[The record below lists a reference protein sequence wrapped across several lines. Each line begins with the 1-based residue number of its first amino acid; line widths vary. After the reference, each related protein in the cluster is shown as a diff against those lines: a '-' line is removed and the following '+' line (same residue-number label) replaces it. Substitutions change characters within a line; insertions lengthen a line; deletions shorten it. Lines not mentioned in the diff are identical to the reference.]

1 MTTLTR
7 EELAELAGVA
17 AQTVTRWIGAGM
29 PAKRLGT
36 ASNATYQID
45 SAAAIRWLTQRRA
58 SQMMAGNRQRHATM
72 AGATPFSDSELAD
85 LNRQMADEL
94 ASWRPALKR
103 AAAAA
108 LQGFAPPE
116 RG

>member
-17 AQTVTRWIGAGM
+17 AQTVTRWIDGGM

-36 ASNATYQID
+36 AIQID
-45 SAAAIRWLTQRRA
+45 SVAALRWLTERRA
-58 SQMMAGNRQRHATM
+58 WQMAGNRQHHATP

-85 LNRQMADEL
+85 MNRQMAQEL
-94 ASWRPALKR
+94 AAWRPALKR